1 MCSKTRPNAKPENVS
16 VHYLPT
22 DLTMKELILLTLLGL
37 CCCTPDKKKP
47 DTTDNQQ
54 ISNVDNEF
62 VQYLDLLPTVTL
74 PFETNCE
81 KCCDHLKVDYDN
93 ELINK
98 FKPEGTAIV
107 GLVSKTT
114 DRAIILVTYPADMI
128 IPSLKVYDLKGNLT
142 GDMTFMT
149 SYCGGEPGFYNKQFF
164 RIDRNIAFSQIDTLI
179 ETTYDSI
186 TYHTLDTVD
195 IKVTTKN
202 FKVNEKGEIVE
213 DNAR

>member
-1 MCSKTRPNAKPENVS
+1 M
-16 VHYLPT
+16 
-22 DLTMKELILLTLLGL
+22 
-37 CCCTPDKKKP
+37 
-47 DTTDNQQ
+47 
-54 ISNVDNEF
+54 
-62 VQYLDLLPTVTL
+62 TL

-81 KCCDHLKVDYDN
+81 KCCEHLKVDYDN
-93 ELINK
+93 ELVNK

-107 GLVSKTT
+107 GLVTKTE

-149 SYCGGEPGFYNKQFF
+149 DYCGGEPGFYSRQFF
-164 RIDRNIAFSQIDTLI
+164 RIDKNLSFSQIDTLY
-179 ETTYDSI
+179 ETTFDSL

-195 IKVTTKN
+195 IKITTKN
-202 FKVNEKGEIVE
+202 FRVNNKGEIVE

>member
-1 MCSKTRPNAKPENVS
+1 MRNI
-16 VHYLPT
+16 
-22 DLTMKELILLTLLGL
+22 ILFTLLGL
-37 CCCTPDKKKP
+37 CCCTTDKKEI
-47 DTTDNQQ
+47 DTTDTQE
-54 ISNVDNEF
+54 ISSVDNEF
-62 VQYLDLLPTVTL
+62 VEYLDLLPTVSL

-107 GLVSKTT
+107 GLVRKTE

-128 IPSLKVYDLKGNLT
+128 IPSIKVYDLKGNLT

-149 SYCGGEPGFYNKQFF
+149 DYCGGEPGFYNRQFF
-164 RIDRNIAFSQIDTLI
+164 RVDRNYLLSQIDTLY
-179 ETTYDSI
+179 ETTFDSL

-195 IKVTTKN
+195 IKVTAKF